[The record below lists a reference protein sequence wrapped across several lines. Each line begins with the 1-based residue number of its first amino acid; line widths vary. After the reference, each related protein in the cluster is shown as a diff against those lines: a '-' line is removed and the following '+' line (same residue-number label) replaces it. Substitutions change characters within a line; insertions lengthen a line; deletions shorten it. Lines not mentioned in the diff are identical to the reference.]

1 MIKQYILEFGSRI
14 LPRFIPFIIAS
25 RQKEYFISPVGY
37 QVISACN
44 HKVTSTCPIL
54 HASKVDSDVV
64 IICKN
69 TDVGYRSFRNSYF
82 PGTPLTDCFRLLC

>member
-1 MIKQYILEFGSRI
+1 MQRLIDWDDKTVH
-14 LPRFIPFIIAS
+14 RFIPFIIAS

-44 HKVTSTCPIL
+44 HKVTSTCLIL